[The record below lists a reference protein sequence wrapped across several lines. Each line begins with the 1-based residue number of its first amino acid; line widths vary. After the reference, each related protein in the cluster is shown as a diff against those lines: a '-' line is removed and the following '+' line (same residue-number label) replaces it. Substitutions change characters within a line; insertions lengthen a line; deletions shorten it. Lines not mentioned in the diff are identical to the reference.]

1 MEKKI
6 TSKVSDLKSLI
17 ANPKTAK
24 QSIDGVE
31 VKVTL
36 AGDTLILEYPSK
48 EAMITYNLIQA
59 SDALKKKST
68 QIGLRSGKTMKFI
81 IDL

>member
-1 MEKKI
+1 MEKKL
-6 TSKVSDLKSLI
+6 TSKVSDLKSI
-17 ANPKTAK
+17 ITKPKSAK
-24 QSIDGVE
+24 YSIDGVE
-31 VKVTL
+31 VKVIL
-36 AGDTLILEYPSK
+36 AGDTLIFEYPSK

-68 QIGLRSGKTMKFI
+68 QMGLRSGKDMKFI